1 MYVSNKDKGI
11 NMCSREREREREV
24 FSTNREERVEPLDPP
39 PDSKAGDRVYV
50 DGYQHDVAGGEVQCT
65 EYGTWSL
72 SVALCPLQ
80 KSIRGQGIEGL
91 VYIAENL
98 LEK

>member
-1 MYVSNKDKGI
+1 M
-11 NMCSREREREREV
+11 
-24 FSTNREERVEPLDPP
+24 EPLDPP

-65 EYGTWSL
+65 EYGSRSL

-80 KSIRGQGIEGL
+80 KSIRGWGIDGQKMKTNAFAILTEPDAVL
-91 VYIAENL
+91 NPKKKIFDQVQVC
-98 LEK
+98 